1 MLVDASV
8 AVEVCI
14 GASDHFGCTIAA
26 IIERPS
32 HLPRFWAGRRACVG
46 EDALGADGAWNAA

>member
-46 EDALGADGAWNAA
+46 EDALGADGA